1 MNKLILVLI
10 SLFITANL
18 FAQSV
23 GINATGTI
31 PDGSAMLDVSSTSKG
46 FLPPRMTYVQRQ
58 AIATPSTGLL
68 VFCIDC
74 GSPTIGGELQIY
86 SGGQWRNLTGSAASS
101 AYPIL
106 AQTAVASSITFNSA
120 SSGGNVTSD
129 RGVAITARGVCWST
143 SPNPTIADSKT
154 TDAGTTG
161 TYTSSLTG
169 LTGGTTYY
177 VRAYATSSAG
187 TGYGEQIYFTT
198 TGIGSSYG
206 SGIVFYILQPGD
218 PGYIAGETHGL
229 IAAASDQ
236 STGIVWSK
244 NNTTI
249 IGTTSTALGT
259 GLANT
264 NAIVAQSGSG
274 TCASSICKAY
284 NGGGKSDW
292 YLPSLNELN
301 LMYNNIGQGA
311 ASPYTNIGGFADF
324 VYWSSSEANSLEAWY
339 QSFVTSVSIYSGK
352 QSTLP
357 VRAVRSF

>member
-129 RGVAITARGVCWST
+129 RGSC
-143 SPNPTIADSKT
+143 
-154 TDAGTTG
+154 
-161 TYTSSLTG
+161 
-169 LTGGTTYY
+169 YY
-177 VRAYATSSAG
+177 S
-187 TGYGEQIYFTT
+187 
-198 TGIGSSYG
+198 
-206 SGIVFYILQPGD
+206 
-218 PGYIAGETHGL
+218 
-229 IAAASDQ
+229 
-236 STGIVWSK
+236 
-244 NNTTI
+244 
-249 IGTTSTALGT
+249 
-259 GLANT
+259 
-264 NAIVAQSGSG
+264 
-274 TCASSICKAY
+274 
-284 NGGGKSDW
+284 
-292 YLPSLNELN
+292 
-301 LMYNNIGQGA
+301 
-311 ASPYTNIGGFADF
+311 
-324 VYWSSSEANSLEAWY
+324 
-339 QSFVTSVSIYSGK
+339 
-352 QSTLP
+352 
-357 VRAVRSF
+357 